1 MNKLHSMPDPTNHPA
16 PSGPSCGHAATGGCG
31 HSHPAPAQSPIHDHG
46 HGHEHRDG
54 VEVCH
59 HGPLGEHHLG
69 RDVICVDHVTFGYGG
84 PPVLKDVTLHI
95 EQGCNLGIV
104 GPNGGGKTTLL
115 RLILGLLTGYSGK
128 IEVMGLSPA
137 KACRRGDLV
146 GYVPQRHEFETRFPV
161 TVRQVVRMGLVGKTG
176 ILKGYRPEDLDRVEE
191 LIQRVGLKDKAQAAI
206 GELSGG
212 QQQRALIARALAA
225 GPRILLL
232 DEPMSG
238 LDPAGQQEIAGL
250 IRQLHESLGL
260 TVVVVSHDLRSV
272 AAGCGKVAC
281 LNQTVHYHD
290 SPEGLTPRVLQEVF
304 SHDVAA
310 VFQTGRES

>member
-1 MNKLHSMPDPTNHPA
+1 MPDPTNQPI
-16 PSGPSCGHAATGGCG
+16 PSGPSCGDTAHGGCG
-31 HSHPAPAQSPIHDHG
+31 HSHPAPIQAPACEKTHD
-46 HGHEHRDG
+46 HGHEHRNG

-69 RDVICVDHVTFGYGG
+69 RDVICVDHVSFGYGG
-84 PPVLKDVTLHI
+84 PAVLKDVTLHI

-115 RLILGLLTGYSGK
+115 RLILGLLNGYSGK

-146 GYVPQRHEFETRFPV
+146 GYVPQRHEFESRFPV

-176 ILKGYRPEDLDRVEE
+176 LLKSHRPDDLQRVEE
-191 LIQRVGLKDKAQAAI
+191 LIQRVGLKGKAESAI

-238 LDPAGQQEIAGL
+238 LDPSGQQEIARL
-250 IRQLHESLGL
+250 IRELHESLGL

-281 LNQTVHYHD
+281 LNKTVHYHD
-290 SPEGLTPRVLQEVF
+290 SPEGLSPRVLQEVF

-310 VFQTGRES
+310 VFASERGR